1 MSQSFAFNLQIHTSR
16 DSLEDVIP
24 AVTETPITS
33 SKISRSVHWK
43 TCLIMSSGPYPPPNW
58 VTQVHRESFRDF

>member
-1 MSQSFAFNLQIHTSR
+1 MKESDEPFAFNLQIHTSR

-33 SKISRSVHWK
+33 SKISLEVCIGR
-43 TCLIMSSGPYPPPNW
+43 PA
-58 VTQVHRESFRDF
+58 

>member
-1 MSQSFAFNLQIHTSR
+1 MKESDEPFAFNLQIHTSR

-33 SKISRSVHWK
+33 SKISLEVCIGRPGQQKGRVSRK
-43 TCLIMSSGPYPPPNW
+43 TMTL
-58 VTQVHRESFRDF
+58 